1 MGARIF
7 EPIPVYRYENPFLYV
22 THCFVAG
29 SLCMRDFGHMVWP
42 TSID

>member
-22 THCFVAG
+22 TCFVAG